1 MCVPARNFQLA
12 LWRCHAIKKR
22 VSSSQGAALCR
33 RPGDGTSLCAASAQ
47 LLQLLRR
54 HGHGALATAGHS
66 SSRRNRSLFLLV
78 GKSQT
83 TLRSAFLRFDALGS
97 WAMQFPQRMPLALA
111 PSYRSAKH
119 PWPSPR
125 AESPQIMLENS
136 TCFIPP
142 VIAAIARARARW
154 PQLGSNIRY
163 CSVNFGCR
171 LAHVTT
177 LSALMCCTCPLLPL
191 RVRRV
196 LDA

>member
-66 SSRRNRSLFLLV
+66 SSRRNRSLLLLV

-83 TLRSAFLRFDALGS
+83 TLRSAFRCAWVLGNAVS
-97 WAMQFPQRMPLALA
+97 TTN
-111 PSYRSAKH
+111 RSHWRQAIAERS
-119 PWPSPR
+119 SPR
-125 AESPQIMLENS
+125 AEYPQLMLENS

-163 CSVNFGCR
+163 CSVDFGCR